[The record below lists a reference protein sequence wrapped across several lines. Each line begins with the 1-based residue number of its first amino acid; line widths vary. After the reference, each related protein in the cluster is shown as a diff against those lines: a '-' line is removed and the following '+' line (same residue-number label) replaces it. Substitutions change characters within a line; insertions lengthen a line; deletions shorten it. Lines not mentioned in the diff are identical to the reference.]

1 MSRMCRRHAYAS
13 APCDRDFSYC
23 SWGSHGK
30 NTEVVCHFLLQWTT
44 FCHEEI
50 PLIQGKEQRLR
61 FAGAAI
67 KRYPMSKELATSSQE
82 LNVCREQLLAREEEI
97 AELKAERNNI
107 RLLLE
112 HLELLVSQYVPSLRM
127 TADKQQ
133 AQSPAGM
140 ISEVEVLRALKC
152 LSEHHKAL
160 DEKVQTQREQDW
172 ECAQQARMPAT
183 VVQAIERDEGVS
195 DGEGD
200 GVTLLSSATQLPPSG
215 QADAETLPPMNASG
229 AAGRHQRRDPA
240 DLPVPEQPSDTC
252 SPT

>member
-107 RLLLE
+107 R
-112 HLELLVSQYVPSLRM
+112 
-127 TADKQQ
+127 
-133 AQSPAGM
+133 
-140 ISEVEVLRALKC
+140 
-152 LSEHHKAL
+152 
-160 DEKVQTQREQDW
+160 VQTQREQDW

-229 AAGRHQRRDPA
+229 AAGRHQRRDPVG
-240 DLPVPEQPSDTC
+240 VPEFC
-252 SPT
+252 SPETGLPEELSSPRRSLSVP